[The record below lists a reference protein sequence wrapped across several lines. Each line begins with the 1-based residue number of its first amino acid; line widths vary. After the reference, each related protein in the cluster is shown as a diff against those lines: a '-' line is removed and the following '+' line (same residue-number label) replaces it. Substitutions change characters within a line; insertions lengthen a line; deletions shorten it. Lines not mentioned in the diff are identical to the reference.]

1 MESNNPKNKSEVMK
15 KLAIII
21 VGILG
26 WIVIITT
33 LFSSLLFRGAYGLG
47 LTDIIVWTI
56 WERNDNIQPDSTK
69 LVGAWKADDGATIL
83 LNADGTCILQ
93 NVQKY
98 THDPYMDEETP
109 MVGIVENVAME
120 IDTCSHWNFQG
131 YWSLKPNLS
140 FPEKDTIN
148 YAVYMSSNPFCNCA
162 EERRLHQR
170 CYTLKLLI
178 HNKKSLFSKDV
189 TPTILYSLV
198 GVLDPYDTY
207 AFYKQ
212 E

>member
-1 MESNNPKNKSEVMK
+1 MK
-15 KLAIII
+15 KSTIIFI
-21 VGILG
+21 LVGGVLG

-33 LFSSLLFRGAYGLG
+33 IFSSFFFRSAWGMG

-69 LVGAWKADDGATIL
+69 LVGAWNADDGATIH
-83 LNADGTCILQ
+83 LNADGTCIVQ

-98 THDPYMDEETP
+98 THDPYMNEDTP
-109 MVGIVENVAME
+109 MVSIVDNVAEE

-131 YWSLKPNLS
+131 YWSIRPNLS
-140 FPEKDTIN
+140 FPEKNTIN
-148 YAVYMSSNPFCNCA
+148 YAVYLSSSPLCDCS
-162 EERRLHQR
+162 EERESGQR

-178 HNKKSLFSKDV
+178 HNKKRFFSKEV
-189 TPTILYSLV
+189 NPTMLYSLV

-207 AFYKQ
+207 AFQKKM
-212 E
+212 